1 MNVTAYYQKVRETEA
16 ELANPCVVVSETT
29 ADGGKAGVRI
39 EVPRRVGARMIVD
52 GVARAAT
59 EQESREFQEEKAEAK
74 RAADQL
80 AAANRMQVTVI
91 PTSDLRSLRGTGKG
105 RE

>member
-1 MNVTAYYQKVRETEA
+1 MNMMTYYQNVRETEA
-16 ELANPCVVVSETT
+16 QLADPCVVVSEAT
-29 ADGGKAGVRI
+29 AEGGKEGVRI

-52 GVARAAT
+52 RVARAAT
-59 EQESREFQEEKAEAK
+59 EQEAREFQEEKAEAK

-80 AAANRMQVTVI
+80 AAASRMQVTVI